1 MKNAGWNLGV
11 ENWQNNNAAVAAK
24 CRRGTNWFGWTDS
37 SNVGSVSIKLQG
49 NGEATLDFGNCWDAG
64 EVKVYVDDKEVASA
78 QPNTPSKTVSFNFR
92 DGDILKLRDEGQNS
106 VIAINDITFRCS
118 SGKISELIIY

>member
-11 ENWQNNNAAVAAK
+11 GDWQNNHGHVASR
-24 CRRGTNWFGWTDS
+24 CRRGTNWFGWTGG
-37 SNVGSVSIKLQG
+37 SNVGTVSIKLQG

-106 VIAINDITFRCS
+106 VIAINVLTFRCG
-118 SGKISELIIY
+118 SGKKSELKL

>member
-24 CRRGTNWFGWTDS
+24 CRRGTNWFGWS
-37 SNVGSVSIKLQG
+37 HWANVGTVSIKLQG
-49 NGEATLDFGNCWDAG
+49 SGEATLDFGNCWDRG
-64 EVKVYVDDKEVASA
+64 EVKVYLNDKVVASA
-78 QPNTPSKTVSFNFR
+78 QKNTPTKTVSFNFR

-106 VIAINDITFRCS
+106 VIAINVLTFRCG
-118 SGKISELIIY
+118 SGKKSELK